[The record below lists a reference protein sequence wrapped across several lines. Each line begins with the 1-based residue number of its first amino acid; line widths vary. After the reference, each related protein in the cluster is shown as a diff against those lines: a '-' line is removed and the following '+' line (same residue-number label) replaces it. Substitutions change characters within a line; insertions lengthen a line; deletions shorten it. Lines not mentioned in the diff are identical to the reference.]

1 MPKSK
6 THVTRRKQKAAR
18 PRSASQR
25 YQLEPNRKQP
35 RRESPRWYGP
45 TLLVL
50 MGLGVVT
57 IVLNYMEVLPG
68 TDQGARNLYL
78 WSGLGLIAVGFIGTT
93 RWR

>member
-6 THVTRRKQKAAR
+6 QHARRRTQKAAR
-18 PRSASQR
+18 PRNAAAR
-25 YQLEPNRKQP
+25 YQLEPDRKQA
-35 RRESPRWYGP
+35 RTESPRWYGP
-45 TLLVL
+45 ALLVL
-50 MGLGVVT
+50 MAIGVLT

-78 WSGLGLIAVGFIGTT
+78 WVGLGLIAVGFVGTT